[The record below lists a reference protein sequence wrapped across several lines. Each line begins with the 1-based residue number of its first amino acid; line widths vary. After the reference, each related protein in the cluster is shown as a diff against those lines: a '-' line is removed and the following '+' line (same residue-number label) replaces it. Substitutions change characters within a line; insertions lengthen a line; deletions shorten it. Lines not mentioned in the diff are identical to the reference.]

1 MKSNI
6 VYGAPTTAAVG
17 QAVGGRAE
25 ELDSEG
31 LTVKMKQNAVYG
43 MLNGLIDDNSY
54 ENVDPDVQL

>member
-6 VYGAPTTAAVG
+6 VYGVPTTAAAG
-17 QAVGGRAE
+17 QAVGVLAE

-31 LTVKMKQNAVYG
+31 LTVKLKQNNVYG

-54 ENVDPDVQL
+54 ENVDPDI